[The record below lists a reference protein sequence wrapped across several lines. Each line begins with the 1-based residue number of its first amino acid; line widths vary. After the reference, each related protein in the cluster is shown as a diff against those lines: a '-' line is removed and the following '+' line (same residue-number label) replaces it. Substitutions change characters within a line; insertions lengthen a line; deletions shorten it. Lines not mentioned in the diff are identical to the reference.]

1 MKGEI
6 SLRKKSLI
14 SKGFFGLT
22 WICIGVIRIF
32 QSNIILDLI
41 SIVIIILGIVAQLIS
56 YFVKT
61 QKEDEMSDNNEY
73 KSKSTVYELLVII
86 ISLCI
91 GVSTVKGIWTINLGI
106 IIPILLGMVNL
117 LEFILFNY
125 YEKIGD

>member
-6 SLRKKSLI
+6 NLREKSLI

-41 SIVIIILGIVAQLIS
+41 STVIIILGIVAQLS
-56 YFVKT
+56 PYFVKT
-61 QKEDEMSDNNEY
+61 QKKDEMSYSNEY
-73 KSKSTVYELLVII
+73 KSKSTIYELLVII
-86 ISLCI
+86 IALCLC
-91 GVSTVKGIWTINLGI
+91 VSTVKGIWTINLGI
-106 IIPILLGMVNL
+106 IIPILLGMINL

-125 YEKIGD
+125 FEKIGD